1 MYIISVFYIV
11 FEMVVVFPLFGITLS
26 TIAGKFFIIY
36 TKEGALIRQLFLGI
50 DNF

>member
-1 MYIISVFYIV
+1 MYIISMFYIV
-11 FEMVVVFPLFGITLS
+11 FEMVVVFPLFGITS